1 MRTIIN
7 VPRPLMQVTQ
17 VDWDIDWGGQSA
29 GGDMGGGD
37 QHVVNAFPRFVGRPA
52 FRFQGEA
59 LARWRA
65 LRSQVRGRVNAMR
78 LRMIDPLSYEVLG
91 ATSET
96 DFARWLAG
104 TYTEPRPRV
113 LAVGAV
119 SAGAAQIVV
128 DETGL
133 TDGPVR
139 VGAYMSYNDWPFIV
153 QGRSGSGASV
163 TLDVD
168 MLRTAIPDGGLI
180 DVYARGIFLFD
191 DPMAGAAAYGRVPR
205 STFDLSVSEWITR

>member
-1 MRTIIN
+1 MRSIID

-37 QHVVNAFPRFVGRPA
+37 QHVVSAFPRFMGRPA
-52 FRFQGEA
+52 FRLQGEA
-59 LARWRA
+59 LAQWRA
-65 LRSQVRGRVNAMR
+65 LRSRVQGRVNALR
-78 LRMIDPLSYEVLG
+78 LRMIDPLSCQENAVG
-91 ATSET
+91 SEA
-96 DFARWLAG
+96 DFFAWRNGLYIEA
-104 TYTEPRPRV
+104 RPRV
-113 LAVGAV
+113 PAVGPI
-119 SAGAAQIVV
+119 SAGAAQIVI

-133 TDGPVR
+133 TFGPVR
-139 VGAYMSYNDWPFIV
+139 VGAYMSYGDWPFIV

-163 TLDVD
+163 TLDVA

-191 DPMAGAAAYGRVPR
+191 DPLAGAAAYGRVPR
-205 STFDLSVSEWITR
+205 STFELSVSEWITR